1 MLSEQ
6 SRRTM
11 LKRFLAASATAT
23 AEANPQP
30 RTKKSEKKKRHAP
43 RATSMWR
50 TRTVEAGRLMAAVSS
65 WQPHEIRTLAELM
78 KSKHMPSLARGA
90 PRQSQN
96 PPIWTAN
103 VSGAPSGAGIG
114 LPGARYAGAVVENV
128 ANRQQNPKPESVANW
143 QQNEEPIPL
152 PENEYQ
158 ARVLS
163 ELPPEEQG
171 SERART
177 WTTRLCLPAFQ
188 CAATPCRR

>member
-90 PRQSQN
+90 PRQSQ
-96 PPIWTAN
+96 TR
-103 VSGAPSGAGIG
+103 PSGRRMAQ
-114 LPGARYAGAVVENV
+114 V
-128 ANRQQNPKPESVANW
+128 
-143 QQNEEPIPL
+143 
-152 PENEYQ
+152 
-158 ARVLS
+158 
-163 ELPPEEQG
+163 
-171 SERART
+171 
-177 WTTRLCLPAFQ
+177 LPAGQESAFLGH
-188 CAATPCRR
+188 ATRAPRSLNWR